1 LVIGG
6 ANKEDLMEE
15 KIGYYKLT
23 IQEIMEIINYVQKR
37 KASFKRDNM
46 QEKVEKL
53 ITTFDKD
60 KNKFII
66 PALVEQ
72 LFYFVVPEDVFM
84 SRRTIKFLRDAIRFD
99 RFSNEDLIAFE
110 DAVNNFDLSEAY
122 NVRDGLDGNATKLL
136 MFRALIDIEKEIR
149 GMPLL

>member
-1 LVIGG
+1 
-6 ANKEDLMEE
+6 MEE

-23 IQEIMEIINYVQKR
+23 IQEIMEIINYVQDR
-37 KASFKRDNM
+37 KASFKRGNM

-84 SRRTIKFLRDAIRFD
+84 SRRTIRFLRDAIRFD

-110 DAVNNFDLSEAY
+110 DAVNNFNISEVY
-122 NVRDGLDGNATKLL
+122 NVRDGLSGNATKLF